1 MNDSE
6 DLKARRNL
14 KALVELSRVINSSL
28 DLEFILNNLLLTCL
42 GKFLAT
48 KGFIALNMDGSLQ
61 PKAKKGITDE
71 QIETFPTIKGKAELK
86 SDKFKSYLASI
97 NILAFDEIC
106 SYQECLGIIALGEKL
121 NKIP

>member
-6 DLKARRNL
+6 NLKARRNL

-42 GKFLAT
+42 GKFLT
-48 KGFIALNMDGSLQ
+48 TRGFIALNLNGSLQ
-61 PKAKKGITDE
+61 PRAKKGITDE
-71 QIETFPTIKGKAELK
+71 QFQNFPVIKNKTELQ
-86 SDKFKSYLASI
+86 SEQFKEYLTSI

-106 SYQECLGIIALGEKL
+106 SFQECLGIIKQGS
-121 NKIP
+121 IFG

>member
-1 MNDSE
+1 MNE
-6 DLKARRNL
+6 TEELKAKRNL

-48 KGFIALNMDGSLQ
+48 KGFIALNFNGILQ

-71 QIETFPTIKGKAELK
+71 QL
-86 SDKFKSYLASI
+86 
-97 NILAFDEIC
+97 
-106 SYQECLGIIALGEKL
+106 
-121 NKIP
+121 